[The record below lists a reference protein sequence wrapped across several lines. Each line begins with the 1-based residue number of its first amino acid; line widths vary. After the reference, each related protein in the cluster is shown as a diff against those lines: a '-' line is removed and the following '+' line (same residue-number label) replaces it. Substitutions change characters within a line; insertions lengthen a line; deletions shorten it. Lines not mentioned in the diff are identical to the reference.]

1 MRLFVTGGAGYI
13 GSVVA
18 AKLLQAGHDVTV
30 FDNLSTGHREL
41 VPKAARF
48 IQGDL
53 LDRAAVQAAVGAGFD
68 AVLHFAAKS
77 LVGESAQKPSL
88 YFGENVGGAVNL
100 VDAMREAQ
108 VPSIVFSSTAAVY
121 GEPEVVPIPED
132 APPRP
137 VNAYGASKLAIDQL
151 LSFSG
156 AAHGLKA
163 VSLRYFNVG
172 GAFGYQ
178 GERHTIETHVIPRIL
193 TAAQQDESFDVY
205 GTDYPTPDGTAV
217 RDYVHVADLA
227 DAHLLALLDMAE
239 RGTIGQHRIYNLGN
253 GEGFSVRQVLEVAR
267 QVTQKAIPANE
278 RPRRAGDP
286 VRLVASSEK
295 VRREL
300 GWNPERSDLA
310 SIISDAW
317 SFMTK
322 GRA

>member
-48 IQGDL
+48 VHGDL
-53 LDRAAVQAAVGAGFD
+53 LDRAAVKAAMATGFD

-77 LVGESAQKPSL
+77 LVGESAEKPSL

-100 VDAMREAQ
+100 VDAMREGN

-121 GEPEVVPIPED
+121 GEPDVVPISED
-132 APPRP
+132 SPPRP

-151 LSFSG
+151 LGFS
-156 AAHGLKA
+156 AQAHGLTA

-172 GAFGYQ
+172 GAFGFQ

-193 TAAQQDESFDVY
+193 TAASQDESFDVY
-205 GTDYPTPDGTAV
+205 GTDYPTPDGTAI

-227 DAHLLALLDMAE
+227 DAHLLALE
-239 RGTIGQHRIYNLGN
+239 GGKPGQHRIYNLGN

-267 QVTQKAIPANE
+267 QVTQKPIPANE

-286 VRLVASSEK
+286 VRLVASGEK

-300 GWNPERSDLA
+300 GWNPTRSDLT

-317 SFMTK
+317 AFMTK